1 MFLASLTQSIESWLA
16 KDYDMVK
23 VNYKVADDCQSLSA
37 IGAISLFTDD
47 VTIEIDKKIDFNLYI
62 KLS

>member
-1 MFLASLTQSIESWLA
+1 MFCKWLFVLIASLTQSIESWLA

-23 VNYKVADDCQSLSA
+23 VNLKVADDCQSRSA

-47 VTIEIDKKIDFNLYI
+47 VTIEIDKKIDF
-62 KLS
+62 